1 LNEPTYPIMNALI
14 DHANDALAFKPE
26 QHQFAGKTYLVTG
39 AGQGL
44 GKALAMQLAKLGATV
59 ILHGRSV
66 EKLEAVYDEIEQ
78 AGGAEPAMLPADFAK
93 VSEADIEQLVIGVRK
108 EAKQLHGLIHCAVDC
123 PSLAPVGNQKLDDL
137 MQNFRVNVAAP
148 IALTR
153 ACLPLLTQTA
163 NASASRASVIF
174 TAETHAAQPKPFWA
188 GLAVSKGALLT
199 LNSIW
204 PGEFADTTPLN
215 MLTITP
221 GPIASPQ
228 RLVTHPGELK
238 RKLPVIESVVPAYLY
253 VLAKGLLPMSEN
265 LGLNGQHLQLFKN
278 G

>member
-1 LNEPTYPIMNALI
+1 MNALI
-14 DHANDALAFKPE
+14 DLALAFEP
-26 QHQFAGKTYLVTG
+26 QPNQFAGKTYFITG

-44 GKALAMQLAKLGATV
+44 GKALALQLAKLGATL
-59 ILHGRSV
+59 ILHGRSI
-66 EKLEAVYDEIEQ
+66 EKLEAVYDQIEQ

-108 EAKQLHGLIHCAVDC
+108 EAKQLHGLVHCAVDC

-137 MQNFRVNVAAP
+137 MQNYRVNVAAP

-153 ACLPLLTQTA
+153 ACLPLLTQTGTT
-163 NASASRASVIF
+163 SSSRATVIF
-174 TAETHAAQPKPFWA
+174 TTETHAAQPKPFWA
-188 GLAVSKGALLT
+188 GLALSKGALLT

-204 PGEFADTTPLN
+204 PGEFAETTPLD

-238 RKLPVIESVVPAYLY
+238 RNLPAIDSVIPAFLY
-253 VLAKGLLPMSEN
+253 VLANSLRPNSEREAM
-265 LGLNGQHLQLFKN
+265 NGQHLQLFKN